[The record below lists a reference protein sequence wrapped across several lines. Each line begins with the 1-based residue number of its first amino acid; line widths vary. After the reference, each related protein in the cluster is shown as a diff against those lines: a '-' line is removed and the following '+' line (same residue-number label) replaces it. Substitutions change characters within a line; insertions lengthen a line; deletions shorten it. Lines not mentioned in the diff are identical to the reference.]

1 MKIERLTTLALGS
14 ILMIGCTSN
23 GEADPADDPEV
34 EEETIGEADPDGQ
47 TIRVAWWGNQE
58 RHDMTLEA
66 IELFVEET
74 GIQVQTE
81 YTGWDGY
88 WERLNT
94 QAAGSN
100 LPDIIQMDNSY
111 LNEYDSNGLLIDL
124 ASYVNEGTI
133 DLSNV
138 DDVYQ
143 EINEVDDRILAIS
156 AGANALGLVYNVE
169 MLEEFGYDLEPGF
182 TYDDLYEM
190 NLSIKETMEAD
201 GQEFFGY
208 DFANAEYE
216 LLNNWVRQH
225 DQTFYNE
232 AGDGLGFSEEVL
244 VDYFDWVQTMV
255 VDDAAPSHDIM
266 MSYIEGGNSM
276 VQEGTSAVQ
285 TAASNQLIGIQQG
298 TDFELDVAIL
308 PSLDGVHANYIRPS
322 MSWSITEHAN
332 ESDAAAQFI
341 DFMTNNLEANEVL
354 QAERGVPISSSV
366 RDHLSEDLSD
376 ATRKTFDYLELVSEY
391 TTDADPIA
399 PPGETEVR
407 GAFSRIIESLKYE
420 QVTPEEAAEQFMN
433 EAENILN

>member
-1 MKIERLTTLALGS
+1 MKIKRLTTLALGS

-133 DLSNV
+133 DLSDV

-156 AGANALGLVYNVE
+156 AGANALGLVYNAE

-201 GQEFFGY
+201 GQEYFGY

-232 AGDGLGFSEEVL
+232 AGDGLGFNEEVL

-255 VDDAAPSHDIM
+255 VDYAAPSHDIM

-407 GAFSRIIESLKYE
+407 GAFSRVIESLKYE
-420 QVTPEEAAEQFMN
+420 QVAPEEAAEQFMN

>member
-1 MKIERLTTLALGS
+1 MKIKRLTTLALGS
-14 ILMIGCTSN
+14 FLMIGCTSN
-23 GEADPADDPEV
+23 GDADPVDDPEV

-332 ESDAAAQFI
+332 ESDAAAHFI

-407 GAFSRIIESLKYE
+407 GAFSRVIESLKYE
-420 QVTPEEAAEQFMN
+420 QVTPEEAVEQFMN